1 MCEEG
6 SEQVNVLQEVLQF
19 IINALSLG
27 GLYALMA
34 LGLVIVYGI
43 LRLVNFA
50 YGELVMVAG
59 YTLLMLGAGPIPWLI
74 VAAISVGMAVLTSLL
89 LERVAFRPVRQA
101 SATTMLITSFAV
113 SALLQNAA
121 ILFVSPRA
129 KAVVT
134 PSFFTENFQIG
145 SLLIS
150 KGNLA
155 SLVVSLLLLGL
166 LTLFLRRTL
175 LGIALRAAADDF
187 VMTRLVGIRANQVI
201 ATAFAISG
209 FLAGV
214 VALFWIGR
222 LGSVGPFVG
231 STPVLVAFVAA
242 VVGGMESLTGAVIGG
257 YLLGTL
263 TVGLQLVLPQ
273 SLLDYRQAFV
283 FAIVLLVLLF
293 RPQGLVRG
301 TAVTERV

>member
-1 MCEEG
+1 M
-6 SEQVNVLQEVLQF
+6 SVLQEVLQF

-121 ILFVSPRA
+121 ILFISPRA

-150 KGNLA
+150 KGNLV

-175 LGIALRAAADDF
+175 LGVALRAAADDF

-257 YLLGTL
+257 YLLGAL

-301 TAVTERV
+301 TAIMERV

>member
-1 MCEEG
+1 M
-6 SEQVNVLQEVLQF
+6 NVLHDVLQF

-74 VAAISVGMAVLTSLL
+74 VAVISIGMAVLTSLL

-113 SALLQNAA
+113 SALLQNMA
-121 ILFVSPRA
+121 ILFISPRA
-129 KAVVT
+129 KAVTT
-134 PSFFTENFQIG
+134 PSFFTENFQVG
-145 SLLIS
+145 DLLIS

-155 SLVVSLLLLGL
+155 SLVVSLVLLGL

-257 YLLGTL
+257 YLLGAL
-263 TVGLQLVLPQ
+263 TVGLQLMLPQ

-301 TAVTERV
+301 TATAERV